1 MTLYLTRSR
10 TTPTPLKGGERFLSQ
25 KIQRR
30 ASGADTLN
38 LSITC
43 LSICQH
49 TTTTMRRYLYEF
61 GKLKDCIFAERKNLE
76 FLIQTFLYRIEL
88 YVTEVKE

>member
-49 TTTTMRRYLYEF
+49 TTIAMNRYLYEF
-61 GKLKDCIFAERKNLE
+61 CNSH
-76 FLIQTFLYRIEL
+76 FLIFSRK
-88 YVTEVKE
+88 KERVFSTTKPFYGK